1 MGFIAAVSVSYY
13 LFVHDMTSLSV
24 SHSSIRFAP
33 SVAAALM
40 QLGFSQAEDVA
51 AAGVVRVFLLLKIQG
66 LTITRSV
73 LWQLDAFAR
82 GLSLAQIDQARKDE
96 LSAALKQHP
105 PVSLFPPYA
114 QMNAH
119 MQAALAEARLAAE
132 QGEVPVGAVVVRD
145 GVIIARGHNT
155 CLSEGLIARHAE
167 LNALTAAA
175 QYIGSYRLDGCDLYV
190 SLEPCAMCAGAIAG
204 SRIARLVFAA
214 TEPKTGAAGSVLNL
228 FNYPGINHHTAVL
241 GGIGA
246 AESRAVLQAFFAGKR

>member
-1 MGFIAAVSVSYY
+1 MWQWYLYEYY
-13 LFVHDMTSLSV
+13 LFLHNMTSLSV
-24 SHSSIRFAP
+24 SHPTVRFSP
-33 SVAAALM
+33 NVGAALA
-40 QLGFSQAEDVA
+40 QLGFPQAEDVA
-51 AAGVVRVFLLLKIQG
+51 AAGAVRVFLLLKAQG

-82 GLSLAQIDQARKDE
+82 KVPLAQIDAARKSE
-96 LSAALKQHP
+96 LSAILKQHP

-114 QMNAH
+114 QMHAH

-190 SLEPCAMCAGAIAG
+190 SLEPCAMCAGAIAA
-204 SRIARLVFAA
+204 SRIARLIFAA
-214 TEPKTGAAGSVLNL
+214 SEAKTGAAGSVLNL
-228 FNYPGINHHTAVL
+228 FDYPGINHHTAVL
-241 GGIGA
+241 GGVCA
-246 AESRAVLQAFFAGKR
+246 AESRAVLQAFFTAKR